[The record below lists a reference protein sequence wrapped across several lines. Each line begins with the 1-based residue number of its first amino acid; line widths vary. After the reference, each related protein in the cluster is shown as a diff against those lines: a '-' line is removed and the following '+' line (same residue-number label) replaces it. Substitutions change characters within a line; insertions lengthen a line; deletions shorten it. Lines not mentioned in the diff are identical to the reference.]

1 MVRLSG
7 EFRVAV
13 IGVPNN
19 SLGTPD
25 GVSRA
30 PAALRRAGLVA
41 TLATLADVSDY
52 GDLQFAPPSTE
63 RDTRSGVMGLE
74 SLVTMV
80 VAVHRAVGQAF
91 SERRFPIVIG
101 GDCPVIL
108 GCLAAA
114 RDVHGRVGLMFVD
127 GHEDAWPPHQAPTG
141 QAADLELGFALGRYH
156 ARLPKDLAT
165 LLPLI
170 GSSDVAILGAR
181 NASELAEFGV
191 ASLQGEVEFY
201 NDAVLRTGGVQEVT
215 SSVGQRLHDA
225 IGHWWLHTDLDVLS
239 QEALPTDFAQ
249 PGGLNWQEFAALTGA
264 ALSGPGLAGWDLTVY
279 NPDLDPSG
287 VLAKR
292 IAGCVGAAIAR
303 RALS

>member
-1 MVRLSG
+1 MARLSG

-30 PAALRRAGLVA
+30 PAALRRAGLVT
-41 TLATLADVSDY
+41 TLASLSDVSDY

-80 VAVHRAVGQAF
+80 AAVHRAVGQAF

-141 QAADLELGFALGRYH
+141 QAADLELGFALGRCLEE
-156 ARLPKDLAT
+156 LPTDIVR
-165 LLPLI
+165 LLPVVT
-170 GSSDVAILGAR
+170 SDDVAILGAR
-181 NASELAEFGV
+181 NADELAEFGV
-191 ASLQGEVEFY
+191 ASLVSEV
-201 NDAVLRTGGVQEVT
+201 
-215 SSVGQRLHDA
+215 
-225 IGHWWLHTDLDVLS
+225 
-239 QEALPTDFAQ
+239 
-249 PGGLNWQEFAALTGA
+249 
-264 ALSGPGLAGWDLTVY
+264 
-279 NPDLDPSG
+279 
-287 VLAKR
+287 
-292 IAGCVGAAIAR
+292 
-303 RALS
+303 